1 MDRVIET
8 RRQRR
13 IVAQRIVVWAVVA
26 GLLLPAA
33 FAAHA
38 SEQDLTERFLLLA
51 TKKTGTMEEE
61 VDEAAAAGYRILAG
75 SPTSGDEM
83 VLILE
88 KVATPPDTYEYQLL
102 ATTRT
107 GTMQK
112 EIEEAAGRGFRILPS
127 TMLAKSQ
134 MFGGVEIVLMMEK
147 APNSTVTYEYR
158 LLATSRTSTMQE
170 EMDLATSEGFTVL
183 GIASRDEH
191 VVIMEREI
199 E

>member
-1 MDRVIET
+1 MDRFIEIQ
-8 RRQRR
+8 RQRR
-13 IVAQRIVVWAVVA
+13 TVSERILVCTLVAA
-26 GLLLPAA
+26 LLLPAA

-61 VDEAAAAGYRILAG
+61 VDEAAAAGYRILSG

-88 KVATPPDTYEYQLL
+88 KVATPPDVYEYQLL

-107 GTMQK
+107 GTMQE

-134 MFGGVEIVLMMEK
+134 MFGGVEIVIMMEK
-147 APNSTVTYEYR
+147 APNSTAAYQYR

-170 EMDLATSEGFTVL
+170 EMGLATADGFTVI

-191 VVIMEREI
+191 VVIMEKEI